1 MQQMAQ
7 KGGLSSDRKIV
18 VYIFDD
24 VVEFGG
30 EEVQRDLM
38 PQIFPSFLSS
48 TKPEEEASL
57 RQGCA
62 YGIGVCATQGGQH
75 FVPYVSHAAKA
86 LVECISHPEASGPA
100 NSAATD
106 NCISSLGKVCSY
118 HAGVLRKDPKCSR
131 RSITDATAPQK
142 VMRWLSLGF
151 AIQTAGGGRPC

>member
-118 HAGVLRKDPKCSR
+118 HAGVLTNCRGILLQVSR
-131 RSITDATAPQK
+131 RNFLLFLLEEPIFWAK
-142 VMRWLSLGF
+142 Y
-151 AIQTAGGGRPC
+151 